1 MTFSQSI
8 LPVKMVYVDQEGSV
22 RNIWSNVSSGDSL
35 YALKFLD
42 YKSNQEREMND
53 GLMKNYQES
62 VLSSCSLEKS
72 YENSIFYKQRISFN
86 VDFINKGTVLEE
98 VHTYS

>member
-1 MTFSQSI
+1 
-8 LPVKMVYVDQEGSV
+8 
-22 RNIWSNVSSGDSL
+22 
-35 YALKFLD
+35 
-42 YKSNQEREMND
+42 MND